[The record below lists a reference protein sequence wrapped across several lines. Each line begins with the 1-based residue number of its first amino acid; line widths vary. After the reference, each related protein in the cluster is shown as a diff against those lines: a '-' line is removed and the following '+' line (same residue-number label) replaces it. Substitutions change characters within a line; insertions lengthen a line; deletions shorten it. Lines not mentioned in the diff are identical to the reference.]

1 MLKWESRLVRLVDIY
16 NLDEAQW
23 AALFEMRKAI
33 HLQYYSQFK
42 SAVMQMDLERFRT
55 TSLKSVET
63 LDASEFI
70 FFADGEAKKPLG
82 WMRYFSGNEDLGF
95 QLDAHAEK
103 VPVEMLRIVAELLLA
118 ELNSKPLRHVITGCQ
133 QERIVA
139 AARSMGPD
147 SESPLLI
154 MQLAPEDIQAEKI
167 KEWAAEAEKW
177 KGTLRF
183 ELMKDRPEIYL
194 DAYVELQNKLLQDM
208 PMEGGPV
215 EYNSWN
221 SEGLRRLNRFN
232 SQNNQTAYSIIAFD
246 MDGNMV
252 GTSDINIRRQ
262 PLKIQQAMTGLL
274 RPYRGKGLAKVLKG
288 LMLKQILEEFPGFDR
303 VVTTTSRLNLAMQH
317 INHELGFKTER
328 KMYEFVYKRESL
340 ARFIQENPPSVN
352 PPPFSASGLTNQN
365 P

>member
-1 MLKWESRLVRLVDIY
+1 MRLVNIY
-16 NLDEAQW
+16 NLNEEQW
-23 AALFEMRKAI
+23 AALFEMRRAI
-33 HLQYYSQFK
+33 HLKYYSQFK
-42 SAVMQMDLERFRT
+42 SAVMQMDLEQFRS

-70 FFADGEAKKPLG
+70 FFENEDSQSPFG
-82 WMRYFSGNEDLGF
+82 WMRYFSGNQDLGY
-95 QLDAHAEK
+95 QLDALADEI
-103 VPVEMLRIVAELLLA
+103 PADMLLVVAGLLQEELK
-118 ELNSKPLRHVITGCQ
+118 NKPFRHVITGCQ

-154 MQLAPEDIQAEKI
+154 MQLLPEDIQHAKI
-167 KEWAAEAEKW
+167 EEWAAEAEKW
-177 KGTLRF
+177 KGVLRF
-183 ELMKDRPEIYL
+183 ELMKDRPESHL
-194 DAYVELQNKLLQDM
+194 DAYVELQNKLLRDM

-246 MDGNMV
+246 MEGNMV
-252 GTSDINIRRQ
+252 GTSDINIRRH

-274 RPYRGKGLAKVLKG
+274 PPYRGKGLAKVLKG
-288 LMLKQILEEFPGFDR
+288 LMLKQILEEFPDFDR
-303 VVTTTSRLNLAMQH
+303 VVTTTSRLNLVMQH
-317 INHELGFKTER
+317 INHALGFKIEK
-328 KMYEFVYKRESL
+328 KMYEFVFKRENL
-340 ARFIQENPPSVN
+340 ARFLQDNPPSVN
-352 PPPFSASGLTNQN
+352 LPPFSASGLTSQN